1 MHDIY
6 MEAIFGTLHVAVY
19 SNSIVYI
26 IIVLYVGLEYINI
39 K

>member
-26 IIVLYVGLEYINI
+26 IIYSIVCRS
-39 K
+39 